1 MNYISEDIFPKNYK
15 HLDVENKII
24 KEWDKENLYSN
35 FNPDSKK
42 KIFSVDT
49 PPPTASGYLHIGHVF
64 SYSHQDFIVRFR
76 RMRGEEIF
84 YPMGWDDN
92 GLPTERRVQDYFN
105 VKCDPEEKSVQN
117 ILDKIKENGKNSSAL
132 KVSRKNFI
140 ELCHIVTTEDGKV
153 FKELFMKIA
162 LSVDWNHEYTTIQDL
177 PRELAQKSFID
188 LYEKDEVEI
197 FKKITDLGYSTKGV
211 YEIKD
216 NSKPSANI
224 FIKNNINCF
233 K

>member
-76 RMRGEEIF
+76 RMRGVRGPQEMFAVCYLLTMSIWF
-84 YPMGWDDN
+84 G
-92 GLPTERRVQDYFN
+92 
-105 VKCDPEEKSVQN
+105 
-117 ILDKIKENGKNSSAL
+117 
-132 KVSRKNFI
+132 
-140 ELCHIVTTEDGKV
+140 
-153 FKELFMKIA
+153 
-162 LSVDWNHEYTTIQDL
+162 
-177 PRELAQKSFID
+177 
-188 LYEKDEVEI
+188 
-197 FKKITDLGYSTKGV
+197 STLMLLL
-211 YEIKD
+211 
-216 NSKPSANI
+216 
-224 FIKNNINCF
+224 
-233 K
+233 

>member
-117 ILDKIKENGKNSSAL
+117 ILYKIKEMVRIL
-132 KVSRKNFI
+132 Q
-140 ELCHIVTTEDGKV
+140 L
-153 FKELFMKIA
+153 
-162 LSVDWNHEYTTIQDL
+162 
-177 PRELAQKSFID
+177 
-188 LYEKDEVEI
+188 
-197 FKKITDLGYSTKGV
+197 
-211 YEIKD
+211 
-216 NSKPSANI
+216 
-224 FIKNNINCF
+224 
-233 K
+233 